1 MHIFA
6 SVAPLEKTTWH
17 VHGFLQQTMSTI
29 AKNLPRTNLKQNVG
43 FILTVLA
50 RKEAA
55 GRRPSARA
63 WMVVKGR
70 AENDVDLRPL
80 ILSDLKR
87 LCASQIHASPGYGGR
102 CPTLL
107 PLRLRKTSI
116 RKRSRMS
123 PHTATDDLNPSL
135 KRLRVGVY
143 GEQAD
148 AVIPHVVS
156 VVVANT
162 NGETK
167 ILSADYQVGF
177 GAGGC
182 CLIF

>member
-1 MHIFA
+1 
-6 SVAPLEKTTWH
+6 
-17 VHGFLQQTMSTI
+17 
-29 AKNLPRTNLKQNVG
+29 
-43 FILTVLA
+43 
-50 RKEAA
+50 
-55 GRRPSARA
+55 
-63 WMVVKGR
+63 MVVKGR

-87 LCASQIHASPGYGGR
+87 LCASQIHASPRCGGR

-177 GAGGC
+177 GCRWLLPNLLTKISIVQIGDVLHTLQPA
-182 CLIF
+182 LIRSQIKTL